1 MLKRLIL
8 LLMSFTAMSGV
19 FAYQPPDFLPVGEA
33 FQFEAVETVDGVLVH
48 MRSAKGYYL
57 YKDRIGFAATDRS
70 VLLSDPVMPVG
81 VERNDEY
88 FGLVTILEGD
98 KTARVPMKNTNHRA
112 FTLEVRFQ
120 GCAEKGLCYPP
131 DTKSIHIP
139 ATAGSAVTLLTGRM
153 LFIEFLSGARMVLTP
168 THLAILLLLCSV
180 LLHGRLH
187 LRRSLIVSLTHVT
200 ATVICF
206 TVASTAT
213 GYYGASLNLQSNL
226 QSQWILIPLASLLF
240 IFSAFVSGL
249 ISTARGSAVD
259 ENSDE
264 EDNLRFSLTWFAG
277 LGLGVI
283 SGLLASTSLT
293 SPLAR
298 TLVYINASGDAIGGA
313 MQLLAL
319 GLGMCVPLILLA
331 ACIYALL
338 SKTCR
343 HIRLVHDVSAMA
355 MAAVAAWMLQRVL
368 PAPASIGL
376 WGVLAVI
383 VAVKLGTVDSV
394 RNKPFGWGR
403 RIVGLV
409 FLCYGLAAW
418 VGMLKGE
425 PSLRFPIANA
435 PESISTQ
442 TWKTASTYDELQ
454 RALKDAKASGAP
466 AVVQW
471 YADWCLS
478 CEVMRDTLN
487 QTNLSDK
494 LGGAHLIRFDLSHDT
509 VDQRHAMAINGLVV
523 PAAVQFFTSTGTE
536 VEKARIIGEAPSRI
550 VYQSLTSY

>member
-19 FAYQPPDFLPVGEA
+19 FASQPPDFLPVGEA
-33 FQFEAVETVDGVLVH
+33 FRFEAVETADGVLVH

-57 YKDRIGFAATDRS
+57 YKDRIGFAANDRS
-70 VLLSDPVMPVG
+70 VLLSDPVMPEG

-98 KTARVPMKNTNHRA
+98 KTARVPMKNANHRA
-112 FTLEVRFQ
+112 FNLEVRFQ

-131 DTKSIHIP
+131 GTKTIQIP
-139 ATAGSAVTLLTGRM
+139 ATAGSSVTPMTGRM
-153 LFIEFLSGARMVLTP
+153 LLIEFLSGAGMVCTP
-168 THLAILLLLCSV
+168 TLLAILLLLCSV
-180 LLHGRLH
+180 LIHGRLQ
-187 LRRSLIVSLTHVT
+187 LRRSLIVSLTHAT
-200 ATVICF
+200 ATVTCF
-206 TVASTAT
+206 TVAGTAT
-213 GYYGASLNLQSNL
+213 GYYGASLNLQSSL

-240 IFSAFVSGL
+240 IFSAFASGL
-249 ISTARGSAVD
+249 LSFGEDSVVD
-259 ENSDE
+259 ANSDKQ
-264 EDNLRFSLTWFAG
+264 DNRRFSLTWFAG
-277 LGLGVI
+277 LGLGAI

-298 TLVYINASGDAIGGA
+298 TLVYINASGDALGGA
-313 MQLLAL
+313 IQLFAL

-331 ACIYALL
+331 TGIYALL
-338 SKTCR
+338 SKACR
-343 HIRLVHDVSAMA
+343 HIRFVHDVSAMA
-355 MAAVAAWMLQRVL
+355 IVAVAVWSLQRVL

-394 RNKPFGWGR
+394 RNKPFGLAR

-425 PSLRFPIANA
+425 QSSQLPIVNA
-435 PESISTQ
+435 PGGISTP
-442 TWKTASTYDELQ
+442 TWKTVRTYDELQ
-454 RALKDAKASGAP
+454 RALKDAKASGVP

-471 YADWCLS
+471 YANWCLS
-478 CEVMRDTLN
+478 CQVMRDTLN
-487 QTNLSDK
+487 QPSLRDK
-494 LGGAHLIRFDLSHDT
+494 LGYAHLIRFDSTYDT
-509 VDQRHAMAINGLVV
+509 EDQRHAMAINGLVV
-523 PAAVQFFTSTGTE
+523 PAAVQFFASTGAE

-550 VYQSLTSY
+550 IYQSLKSL